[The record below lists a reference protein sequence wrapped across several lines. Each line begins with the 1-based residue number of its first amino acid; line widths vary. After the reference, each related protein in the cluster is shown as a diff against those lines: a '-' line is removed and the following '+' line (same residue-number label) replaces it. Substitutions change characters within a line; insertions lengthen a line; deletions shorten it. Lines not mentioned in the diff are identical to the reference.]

1 MWIILALVSAMLLG
15 TYDVTKKASL
25 QHNAVIPVLT
35 LSVLFSSLILL
46 PFLLLSRQAPE
57 WMADSLFFVPEV
69 DFKTHLYLILK
80 AVIVLTSWL
89 FAYFA
94 MKHLP
99 ITLAAPIKATQ
110 PIWVVLG
117 GILIYGESLNGF
129 QTAGVVVTLASFFMF
144 SVVGKKE
151 GYSFRSNKWI
161 WFIIIATITGAIS
174 GLYDKFLLHEI
185 NYMAVQ
191 TYYTFYQAVIML
203 VILRLL
209 WYPGRKKTTPFQFRW
224 VILGISVFLMLADF
238 VYFYALSLP
247 DSMIS
252 VVGTVRRAG
261 VVVPFLY
268 GAFVMK
274 DKYLKLKVIDLIGVI
289 LGMLL
294 LFLGTL

>member
-1 MWIILALVSAMLLG
+1 MWIILALISAMLLG

-35 LSVLFSSLILL
+35 LSVVFSSLILL
-46 PFLLLSRQAPE
+46 PFLILSRLNPE
-57 WMADSLFFVPEV
+57 WMAGSIFYVPPV
-69 DFKTHLYLILK
+69 DLQTHLYLILK

-110 PIWVVLG
+110 PIWVVVG
-117 GILIYGESLNGF
+117 GVLIYGERLNGF
-129 QTAGVVVTLASFFMF
+129 QTAGVIITLASFFMF

-151 GYSFRSNKWI
+151 GFSFRSNKWI
-161 WFIIIATITGAIS
+161 WFIIIATFTGAIS
-174 GLYDKFLLHEI
+174 GLYDKFLLHRI

-191 TYYTFYQAVIML
+191 TYYTLYQAVIML
-203 VILRLL
+203 LILRLL
-209 WYPGRKKTTPFQFRW
+209 WYPGRANTTPFQFRW
-224 VILGISVFLMLADF
+224 MILGISVFLMLADF

-261 VVVPFLY
+261 VIVPFLY

-274 DKYLKLKVIDLIGVI
+274 DKFLKLKVIDLIGVI